1 MNMLSIIACIS
12 KDNRAIGYQNR
23 LLYHLPS
30 DMVRFRE
37 LTTGHTIVMGRRTF
51 ESLPNGALPHRRN
64 IVVSKSLKEIDGG
77 EVYPTLEEALRA
89 AQGDTLSAQSNTLS
103 AQSDTLPAQDD
114 TLSALKEDTGITC
127 PEEIFII
134 GGASIYQQA
143 LPAARKLYLT
153 IVDQEP
159 EQADTFFPAIN
170 YSAWEMKEK
179 EMRNE
184 NGLSFS
190 FLTYIRK

>member
-1 MNMLSIIACIS
+1 MISIIACIS

-37 LTTGHTIVMGRRTF
+37 LTTGHTIVMGRKTF

-64 IVVSKSLKEIDGG
+64 IVVSKSLKEIDGA

-89 AQGDTLSAQSNTLS
+89 AQGDTLSA
-103 AQSDTLPAQDD
+103 P
-114 TLSALKEDTGITC
+114 KEDAGITC

-134 GGASIYQQA
+134 GGESIYRQA
-143 LPAARKLYLT
+143 FPAARKLYLT
-153 IVDQEP
+153 IVDKKP
-159 EQADTFFPAIN
+159 EQADTFFPAIDS
-170 YSAWEMKEK
+170 SAWEVTEK

>member
-1 MNMLSIIACIS
+1 MLSIIACIS

-37 LTTGHTIVMGRRTF
+37 LTTGHTIVMGRKTF

-64 IVVSKSLKEIDGG
+64 IVVSRSMKELEGC
-77 EVYPTLEEALRA
+77 EVYPNLEA
-89 AQGDTLSAQSNTLS
+89 
-103 AQSDTLPAQDD
+103 
-114 TLSALKEDTGITC
+114 ALKAAESPQET
-127 PEEIFII
+127 FII
-134 GGASIYQQA
+134 GGESIYRQA

-153 IVDQEP
+153 IVDKEP
-159 EQADTFFPAIN
+159 EQADTFFPAIDR
-170 YSAWEMKEK
+170 SAWEVTEK

>member
-1 MNMLSIIACIS
+1 MLNYSVAELRFIKKNQTSGMNMISIIACIS

-37 LTTGHTIVMGRRTF
+37 LTTGHTIVMGRKTF
-51 ESLPNGALPHRRN
+51 DSLPNGALPHRRN
-64 IVVSKSLKEIDGG
+64 IIVSKSLKEIDGA

-89 AQGDTLSAQSNTLS
+89 AQGDTL
-103 AQSDTLPAQDD
+103 PAP
-114 TLSALKEDTGITC
+114 KEDTGIAS

-134 GGASIYQQA
+134 GGESIYRQA

-153 IVDQEP
+153 LVDKEP
-159 EQADTFFPAIN
+159 EQADTFFPAIDC
-170 YSAWEMKEK
+170 SAWEVTEK